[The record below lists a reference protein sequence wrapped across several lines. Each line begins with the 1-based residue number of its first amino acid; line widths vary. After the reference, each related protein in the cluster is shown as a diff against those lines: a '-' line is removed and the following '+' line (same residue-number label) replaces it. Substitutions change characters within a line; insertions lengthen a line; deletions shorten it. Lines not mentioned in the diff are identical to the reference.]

1 MSNFVVT
8 DRVEVELAAIVKALA
23 VDRVFV
29 LVDENTAECCLPIL
43 RHEIRDTRHETRD
56 MRCETRDARCE
67 TRDMRCE
74 TQDARCEKGDERCVM
89 EDAKVI
95 TIKAGDES
103 KTIDAAV
110 GIWDELVDNGAT
122 RSSLLVNLG
131 GGLVTDLGGFVAA
144 TFKRG
149 MKFVNVPTTLLGVVD
164 AATGGKTG
172 VNFRGLKNEI
182 GVFAKAERV
191 LVDTRFFESLDFKNR
206 LSGYAEMV
214 KHALIADPILLEQTL
229 NYDLDAFDMA
239 RLATLLKQNIQI
251 KENIVAVDLNETG
264 LRKALNFG
272 HTVGH
277 AFESLS
283 YELNSPMLHGF
294 AVMWGMVAELY
305 LSFLKL
311 KLDKKLVSKI
321 LAFAKEY
328 YGTFP
333 YTCKQ
338 YDRLYELMMHDKKNS
353 GGQINFTLLAG
364 VGDVRINQNVTKE
377 EVFEA
382 LDFIREN

>member
-1 MSNFVVT
+1 MRNFVVT

-29 LVDENTAECCLPIL
+29 LVDENTAECCLSRVDLSGFDPFVV
-43 RHEIRDTRHETRD
+43 
-56 MRCETRDARCE
+56 
-67 TRDMRCE
+67 
-74 TQDARCEKGDERCVM
+74 K
-89 EDAKVI
+89 
-95 TIKAGDES
+95 IKAGDEN

-110 GIWDELVDNGAT
+110 GIWTELVDNGAT
-122 RSSLLVNLG
+122 RSSLLLNVG
-131 GGLVTDLGGFVAA
+131 GGVVTDLGGFVAA

-182 GVFAKAERV
+182 GAFAEAERV
-191 LVDTRFFESLDFKNR
+191 LIDTRFFETLDFRNR

-229 NYDLDAFDMA
+229 GYDLDEFDMT
-239 RLATLLKQNIQI
+239 RLAALLRQNLQI
-251 KENIVAVDLNETG
+251 KENIVGADLRETG

-277 AFESLS
+277 GFESLS
-283 YELNSPMLHGF
+283 YEMGMPMLHGF

-305 LSFLKL
+305 LSVLKL
-311 KLDKKLVSKI
+311 KLDKRVLSKI

-328 YGTFP
+328 YGAFP

-338 YDRLYELMMHDKKNS
+338 YDRLYELMTHDKKNY

-364 VGDVRINQNVTKE
+364 VGDVRINQSVTKD

-382 LDFIREN
+382 LDYLREN

>member
-1 MSNFVVT
+1 MVT

-29 LVDENTAECCLPIL
+29 LVDENTAECCLSRVDLSEFNPF
-43 RHEIRDTRHETRD
+43 
-56 MRCETRDARCE
+56 
-67 TRDMRCE
+67 
-74 TQDARCEKGDERCVM
+74 
-89 EDAKVI
+89 VI
-95 TIKAGDES
+95 KIKAGDEG
-103 KTIDAAV
+103 KTIDAAI
-110 GIWDELVDNGAT
+110 GIWNELVDNGAT
-122 RSSLLVNLG
+122 RSSLLINFG
-131 GGLVTDLGGFVAA
+131 GGVVTDLGGFVAS

-149 MKFVNVPTTLLGVVD
+149 MRFVNVPTTLLGVVD

-182 GVFAKAERV
+182 GVFAEAEKV
-191 LVDTRFFESLDFKNR
+191 LIDTRFFETLDFKNK

-229 NYDLDAFDMA
+229 SYDLDLFDGG
-239 RLATLLKQNIQI
+239 RLSLLLKQNLDI
-251 KENIVAVDLNETG
+251 KESIVERDPKEKG
-264 LRKALNFG
+264 QRKALNFG

-283 YELNSPMLHGF
+283 YEVSRPMLHGF

-305 LSFLKL
+305 LSFVKL
-311 KLDKKLVSKI
+311 KFDKNILLQI
-321 LAFAKEY
+321 LAFTKEY
-328 YGTFP
+328 YGAFP

-338 YDRLYELMMHDKKNS
+338 YDRLYELMTHDKKNS
-353 GGQINFTLLAG
+353 GGLINFTLLAG

-377 EVFEA
+377 ELFEA
-382 LDFIREN
+382 LDYLREN

>member
-1 MSNFVVT
+1 MNNFVIT
-8 DRVEVELAAIVKALA
+8 DDVVGQLAAMVKSLA

-29 LVDENTAECCLPIL
+29 LVDDNTAEFCLSKIDLSEYNPFV
-43 RHEIRDTRHETRD
+43 IR
-56 MRCETRDARCE
+56 
-67 TRDMRCE
+67 
-74 TQDARCEKGDERCVM
+74 
-89 EDAKVI
+89 
-95 TIKAGDES
+95 IKAGDDF
-103 KTIDAAV
+103 KTIDSAIGV
-110 GIWDELVDNGAT
+110 WNVLVDNGAT
-122 RSSLLVNLG
+122 RSSLMINLG
-131 GGLVTDLGGFVAA
+131 GGVVTDLGGFVAA

-149 MKFVNVPTTLLGVVD
+149 VRFVNVPTTLLGVVD

-182 GVFAKAERV
+182 GVFAKPEKV
-191 LVDTRFFESLDFKNR
+191 LIDTRFFETLDFRNR

-214 KHALIADPILLEQTL
+214 KHALIADSILLEQTL
-229 NYDLDAFDMA
+229 MYDLDEFDVK
-239 RLATLLKQNIQI
+239 RLSLLLRQNLDI
-251 KENIVAVDLNETG
+251 KETIVELDPRERG
-264 LRKALNFG
+264 QRKALNFG
-272 HTVGH
+272 HTIGH

-283 YELNSPMLHGF
+283 YEVGSPMLHGF
-294 AVMWGMVAELY
+294 AVMWGIVAELY
-305 LSFLKL
+305 LSFVKL
-311 KLDKKLVSKI
+311 KFDKRILSQI

-328 YGTFP
+328 YGAFP
-333 YTCKQ
+333 YSCKQ

>member
-1 MSNFVVT
+1 MRNFVVT
-8 DRVEVELAAIVKALA
+8 DRVEVEFAAIVKALA

-29 LVDENTAECCLPIL
+29 LVDENTAECCLSRVDLSGFEPF
-43 RHEIRDTRHETRD
+43 
-56 MRCETRDARCE
+56 
-67 TRDMRCE
+67 
-74 TQDARCEKGDERCVM
+74 
-89 EDAKVI
+89 VI
-95 TIKAGDES
+95 KIKAGDES

-110 GIWDELVDNGAT
+110 GIWNELVDNGAT
-122 RSSLLVNLG
+122 RSSLLLNVG
-131 GGLVTDLGGFVAA
+131 GGVVTDLGGFVAA

-149 MKFVNVPTTLLGVVD
+149 MRFVNVPTTLLGVVD

-182 GVFAKAERV
+182 GVFAMPERV
-191 LVDTRFFESLDFKNR
+191 VINPKFFETLDFKNR
-206 LSGYAEMV
+206 LSGYAEML

-229 NYDLDAFDMA
+229 AFDLDEFDLK
-239 RLATLLKQNIQI
+239 RLSVLLKDNIDV
-251 KENIVAVDLNETG
+251 KERVVAIDPRELGV
-264 LRKALNFG
+264 RKALNFG

-283 YELNSPMLHGF
+283 YEMGMPMLHGF

-305 LSFLKL
+305 LSLLKL
-311 KLDKKLVSKI
+311 NFDKSVLMRV
-321 LAFAKEY
+321 LRFAKEY
-328 YGTFP
+328 YGAFP
-333 YTCKQ
+333 YTCRE

-364 VGDVRINQNVTKE
+364 VGDVRINQSVTKE

>member
-29 LVDENTAECCLPIL
+29 LVDENTAELCLPCIDL
-43 RHEIRDTRHETRD
+43 SEYSPT
-56 MRCETRDARCE
+56 
-67 TRDMRCE
+67 
-74 TQDARCEKGDERCVM
+74 
-89 EDAKVI
+89 VI
-95 TIKAGDES
+95 KIGEGENSKSIES
-103 KTIDAAV
+103 AID
-110 GIWDELVDNGAT
+110 IWNVLVDNGAT

-131 GGLVTDLGGFVAA
+131 GGVVTDLGGFVAA

-149 MKFVNVPTTLLGVVD
+149 MKFVNMPTTLLAVVD

-182 GVFAKAERV
+182 GAFVSPEKV
-191 LVDTRFFESLDFKNR
+191 LIDLRFFETLDFRNR

-229 NYDLDAFDMA
+229 NYDLDSFDLT
-239 RLATLLKQNIQI
+239 RLAILLKQNLQI
-251 KENIVAVDLNETG
+251 KENITLVDMRENG
-264 LRKALNFG
+264 PRKALNFG

-283 YELNSPMLHGF
+283 YELDSPMLHGF

-311 KLDKKLVSKI
+311 KFDKRVLSQI
-321 LAFAKEY
+321 LAFTKEY
-328 YGTFP
+328 YGAFP
-333 YTCKQ
+333 YTCKH
-338 YDRLYELMMHDKKNS
+338 YDRLYELMLHDKKNY

-364 VGDVRINQNVTKE
+364 VGDVRINQTATKDE
-377 EVFEA
+377 LFEA
-382 LDFIREN
+382 LDYLREN

>member
-1 MSNFVVT
+1 MSNFVIT
-8 DRVEVELAAIVKALA
+8 DSVEAELIAIAKSLA

-29 LVDENTAECCLPIL
+29 LVDENTAKFCLSRMNLALLNPYI
-43 RHEIRDTRHETRD
+43 I
-56 MRCETRDARCE
+56 
-67 TRDMRCE
+67 
-74 TQDARCEKGDERCVM
+74 K
-89 EDAKVI
+89 
-95 TIKAGDES
+95 IKAGDEF
-103 KTIDAAV
+103 KTIDTALDV
-110 GIWDELVDNGAT
+110 WNELVNNGAS
-122 RSSLLVNLG
+122 RSSLLVNVG
-131 GGLVTDLGGFVAA
+131 GGVITDLGGFVAA

-149 MKFVNVPTTLLGVVD
+149 MLFINVPTTLLGVVD

-182 GVFAKAERV
+182 GVFAKAEKI
-191 LVDTRFFESLDFKNR
+191 LIDTRFFETLDFRNR

-214 KHALIADPILLEQTL
+214 KHALIADFILLEQTL
-229 NYDLDAFDMA
+229 GYDLDKFDMA
-239 RLATLLKQNIQI
+239 RLAVLLKQNLDI
-251 KENIVAVDLNETG
+251 KELIVEQDPNEKG
-264 LRKALNFG
+264 QRKALNFG

-283 YELNSPMLHGF
+283 HEVGSPMLHGF

-305 LSFLKL
+305 LSLLKL
-311 KLDKKLVSKI
+311 KLNKQIVSQI
-321 LAFAKEY
+321 LLFAKEY
-328 YGTFP
+328 YGAFP

-353 GGQINFTLLAG
+353 DGQINFTLLAG

>member
-8 DRVEVELAAIVKALA
+8 DRVEMELAAIVKALA

-43 RHEIRDTRHETRD
+43 RHE
-56 MRCETRDARCE
+56 
-67 TRDMRCE
+67 
-74 TQDARCEKGDERCVM
+74 KGDEGCVM
-89 EDAKVI
+89 EGAKVV
-95 TIKAGDES
+95 TIKAGDDV
-103 KTIDAAV
+103 KTLDTAV
-110 GIWDELVDNGAT
+110 AIWNELVDNGAT

-131 GGLVTDLGGFVAA
+131 GGMVTDLGGFVAA

-239 RLATLLKQNIQI
+239 RLATLLEQNIQI

-311 KLDKKLVSKI
+311 KFDKRVVLQI

-328 YGTFP
+328 YGAFP